1 MAVQRYKIRVRAQ
14 MPSNNSVAT
23 EASLEKLISAID
35 ALDAVVSEWGEHE
48 RLIVKTLRKAIDDL
62 NKEAF
67 ARLIKTVKQN
77 PEAMSALKEAMAD
90 EVVYSV
96 FRHHGLIKPSLNER
110 IEMALETI
118 RPMLAGHGGNVELVS
133 IDLPSTVVVRLI
145 GACSGC
151 PASELTLSEGVE
163 KAIKEFCP
171 EITEVTKAKGICSSV
186 EGTAVNFISPFA
198 KNQTKNWIYV
208 ANFDELPENDFI
220 VREVDGQSILL
231 AKTENNVVCYR
242 NACAHLGMPLD
253 SSMVTNG
260 VLKCSYHAFE
270 YLLKSGECL
279 TVPEVQLQTHM
290 VKVTD
295 NRVEVCL
302 S

>member
-1 MAVQRYKIRVRAQ
+1 